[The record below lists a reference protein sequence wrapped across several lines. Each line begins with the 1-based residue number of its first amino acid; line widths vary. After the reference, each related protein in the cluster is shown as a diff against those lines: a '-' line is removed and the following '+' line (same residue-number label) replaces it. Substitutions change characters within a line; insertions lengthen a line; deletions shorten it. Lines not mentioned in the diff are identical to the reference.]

1 MSWGIVGVPLSLLQ
15 AHTHSPQLVRCCV
28 VYCALPLP
36 APLHPTPPLVYPSLL
51 LPNPV
56 TQLYDYVFSENGLMA
71 YKDGKHFS
79 TMSIKENMGE
89 ANIKTFVNFCLRYMA
104 DLDIPKK
111 RCSHRHTCSRAGLGG
126 GGRGGEGRGV
136 DESACVPLK

>member
-1 MSWGIVGVPLSLLQ
+1 MVQQLGSLQCCLREYLECLYHS
-15 AHTHSPQLVRCCV
+15 HTHTPQVVRCCV
-28 VYCALPLP
+28 VYCAPEK
-36 APLHPTPPLVYPSLL
+36 L
-51 LPNPV
+51 LPPPHPV
-56 TQLYDYVFSENGLMA
+56 TQLYDYVFSENGLVA
-71 YKDGKHFS
+71 YRDGKHFS

-126 GGRGGEGRGV
+126 GGGEGEGH
-136 DESACVPLK
+136 

>member
-1 MSWGIVGVPLSLLQ
+1 
-15 AHTHSPQLVRCCV
+15 
-28 VYCALPLP
+28 
-36 APLHPTPPLVYPSLL
+36 
-51 LPNPV
+51 
-56 TQLYDYVFSENGLMA
+56 MA

-111 RCSHRHTCSRAGLGG
+111 RFVGDTFTIWSVASTQERGRE
-126 GGRGGEGRGV
+126 GGRGQEGMEGEGR
-136 DESACVPLK
+136 